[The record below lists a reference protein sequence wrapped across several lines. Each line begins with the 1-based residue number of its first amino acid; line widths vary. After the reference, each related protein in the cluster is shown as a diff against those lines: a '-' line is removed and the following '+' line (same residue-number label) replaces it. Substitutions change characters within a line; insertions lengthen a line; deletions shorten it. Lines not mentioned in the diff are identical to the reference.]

1 MKTLS
6 KEEMITALAKIC
18 VQKKVFD
25 YIKQDTEEDVI
36 KYLSLSDDIST
47 EIQDAAGEI
56 QNYVISVVENTLESA
71 SDNEEMLIIF
81 KIENIANTTTGY
93 LRFRGRYSSWDAS
106 YFYDVNVVYPR
117 EVSQVQ
123 YLTKLEIGE

>member
-18 VQKKVFD
+18 VQKKVFE
-25 YIKQDTEEDVI
+25 YIEQDTEEDII
-36 KYLSLSDDIST
+36 KYLSLSDDIDT
-47 EIQDAAGEI
+47 DIKYATGEI
-56 QNYVISVVENTLESA
+56 ENYVISDVENTIKIA
-71 SDNEEMLIIF
+71 SDNEEIMIIF
-81 KIENIANTTTGY
+81 KIENITNTTTGY

-106 YFYDVNVVYPR
+106 YFYDVDVVYPR
-117 EVSQVQ
+117 EVSQIQ